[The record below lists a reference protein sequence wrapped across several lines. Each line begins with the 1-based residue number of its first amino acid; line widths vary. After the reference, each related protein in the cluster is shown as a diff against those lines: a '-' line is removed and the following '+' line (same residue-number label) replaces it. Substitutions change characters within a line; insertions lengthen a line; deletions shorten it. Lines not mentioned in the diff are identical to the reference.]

1 VREDRELFFNH
12 QSTIHSQL
20 TRERTKNLDKSIL
33 SKREGPSRS
42 PNREKEESTNQIL
55 QALQPKQREI
65 KSDAV
70 VHARKSIVFPM
81 QARKVFFVFVL
92 ILILSSSSIKVEL
105 WEHHQEIKVQL

>member
-1 VREDRELFFNH
+1 MREDRELFFNH

-20 TRERTKNLDKSIL
+20 TRERTKQLDKSIL
-33 SKREGPSRS
+33 SKRDGPSRS
-42 PNREKEESTNQIL
+42 PNREKEESTTQIL

-81 QARKVFFVFVL
+81 QARKVKIMFFEL
-92 ILILSSSSIKVEL
+92 ILII
-105 WEHHQEIKVQL
+105 